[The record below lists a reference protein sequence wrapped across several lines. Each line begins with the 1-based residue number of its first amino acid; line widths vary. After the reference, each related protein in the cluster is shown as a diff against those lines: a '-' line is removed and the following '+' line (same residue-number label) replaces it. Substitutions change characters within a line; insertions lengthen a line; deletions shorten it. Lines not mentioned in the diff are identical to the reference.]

1 MTESVQTI
9 MTLVGSL
16 GFPIVA
22 YIAMFWKMHEQDIRH
37 SEQLDRIL
45 EIVNGNT
52 FDINRLIDHLSEE
65 EE

>member
-1 MTESVQTI
+1 MTEAVQTI

-22 YIAMFWKMHEQDIRH
+22 YIGMFWKMHEQDTRH
-37 SEQLDRIL
+37 SEQLDKIS

-52 FDINRLIDHLSEE
+52 LAINRLIDHLNKEE
-65 EE
+65 